1 MMIPEELK
9 ELQVKLSIA
18 LKAEKE
24 ANELVEKAQ
33 AIYDAKLADFK
44 VEHAEIIEALE
55 GAKEQKL
62 VYKKAAAKFKA
73 TATSEL
79 GIQFIDD
86 LPEGFV
92 QKKKVSVA
100 YNKRDMR
107 RAALLH
113 FHHLLV
119 LDEKAVVKFIKD
131 NATQSKSNPD
141 LVVVSENIRDLV
153 IVDAY
158 NIPLPNISN
167 ATLLKLDN

>member
-1 MMIPEELK
+1 MMNPEELK
-9 ELQVKLSIA
+9 ELQINLSIA

-33 AIYDAKLADFK
+33 TAYDEKLADFK
-44 VEHAEIIEALE
+44 IEHAGIILALE
-55 GAKEQKL
+55 GAKKQKL

-73 TATSEL
+73 TATAEL
-79 GIQFIDD
+79 NIQFIDD

-131 NATQSKSNPD
+131 NATQSKSDPD
-141 LVVVSENIRDLV
+141 LLVVSENIHDLV

-158 NIPLPNISN
+158 NVPLPNISN
-167 ATLLKLDN
+167 AALLKLDN